1 MRLRAGLFAC
11 VLCLSSAPIASA
23 QSIEL
28 ILDASGSM
36 NAPLDAS
43 TTRIAAARQA
53 LEEVVTSLPSNSV
66 ISLRA
71 YGHRSPREKHD
82 CDDTAM
88 LVPFT
93 PAASARAAILA
104 AARSIKVQG
113 YTPISRVLRIA
124 ATDLSAAP
132 GADRMIIL
140 ISDGKE
146 TCDADPCATAAALR
160 TADAKLVIHTVGL
173 GVDAAARNELQ
184 CVAHAGGGK
193 YFDARSASELVS
205 AIRSATVTKAAIP
218 APVKKGTGK
227 LQISATGSL
236 GSYPV
241 RDAAGRQLRMLTPA
255 EKVVDLPAGL
265 YSVGFGKEQ
274 WRGIEV
280 RAGQTTTISPALIV
294 VSGLP
299 MLGNATIVDPETRA
313 TVAKLNAMDAR
324 VALLPGTYTVMLGRA
339 EWGLVQAD
347 AGETVTLEAARL
359 KVTNVSGSAK
369 ITDASG
375 NVVATVDP
383 VNHTVGLP
391 PGTYSVQLRS
401 GPRKVTVKAGERLE
415 LDAGS

>member
-1 MRLRAGLFAC
+1 MRLRAGLFAS
-11 VLCLSSAPIASA
+11 VLFLSSAPAASA

-53 LEEVVTSLPSNSV
+53 LEEVVTSLPPDSV
-66 ISLRA
+66 ISFRA

-93 PAASARAAILA
+93 PAASARAAILT
-104 AARSIKVQG
+104 AARGIKVQG

-124 ATDLSAAP
+124 AKDLSAAP

-146 TCDADPCATAAALR
+146 TCDADPCAAAAELR
-160 TADAKLVIHTVGL
+160 AADSKLVIHTVGL

-184 CVAHAGGGK
+184 CVARAGGGK
-193 YFDARSASELVS
+193 YFDARSAPELVS
-205 AIRSATVTKAAIP
+205 AIRSATVTKATVP
-218 APVKKGTGK
+218 APQKKGTGK
-227 LQISATGSL
+227 LRITATGSL
-236 GSYPV
+236 GSYAV
-241 RDAAGRQLRMLTPA
+241 RDVAGSQLRTLTPA
-255 EKVVDLPAGL
+255 EKVVDLPAGV
-265 YSVGFGKEQ
+265 YSVSFGREQ

-280 RAGQTTTISPALIV
+280 RANETTTISPAIIAV
-294 VSGLP
+294 NGLP
-299 MLGNATIVDPETRA
+299 MLGSATIVDPETRA
-313 TVAKLNAMDAR
+313 TIAKLNTMDAR

-339 EWGLVQAD
+339 EWGLVKAD

-359 KVTNVSGSAK
+359 EIRNVSGSAK
-369 ITDASG
+369 IADASG

-383 VNHTVGLP
+383 VNHTVALP
-391 PGTYSVQLRS
+391 PGTYTVQLRS
-401 GPRKVTVKAGERLE
+401 GPRNVTVKAGERVE
-415 LDAGS
+415 IDGKP